1 MLSDPQTIEWKADG
15 AARIWVLP
23 WLPNECSLQVGGTV
37 KSVGVEGVDEEDAKD
52 YLVNLGDGYLRCSAD
67 TDTPESGVTISL
79 TARQSI
85 DVITVVDDLASQASI
100 AALEG
105 GDGVYEH
112 YIKDDTLITIE
123 AAEGSEMPTLGNGL
137 ILRPAAVSSPQC
149 RMEPGQL
156 VNIELPERGVNA
168 VSWYKRW
175 NLLEAGLWIYTIEY
189 GGRP

>member
-1 MLSDPQTIEWKADG
+1 MNVACRWA
-15 AARIWVLP
+15 VL
-23 WLPNECSLQVGGTV
+23 C

-52 YLVNLGDGYLRCSAD
+52 YLVNLSDGYLRCSAD
-67 TDTPESGVTISL
+67 TDTPESGVTMAL

-123 AAEGSEMPTLGNGL
+123 AAEAAGNADLRQWANPKTSGSFIT
-137 ILRPAAVSSPQC
+137 AVPGW
-149 RMEPGQL
+149 EPGQL
-156 VNIELPERGVNA
+156 V
-168 VSWYKRW
+168 SH
-175 NLLEAGLWIYTIEY
+175 
-189 GGRP
+189 